1 VAGGLDPDRFWRSTP
16 REIATHLDGA
26 RLRAEREHE
35 ARSWAVWHVAALA
48 RVEKLPKF
56 GKFVSGG
63 KAEPPRQ
70 KTPAEIEATLRA
82 WLGPRQ

>member
-16 REIATHLDGA
+16 REIATHMDGTRMA
-26 RLRAEREHE
+26 AQREHE
-35 ARSWAVWHVAALA
+35 ARSWAVWHIAALQ

-56 GKFVSGG
+56 GKFVGG
-63 KAEPPRQ
+63 NADAPKRKKSPE
-70 KTPAEIEATLRA
+70 ELEAVLRA